1 MRIKNKAAS
10 FFAALIILLIT
21 YALYMGIRTTEVVIQ
36 AGHEGRTTGNTGAQ
50 TKEYRE
56 VDWNILV
63 ADEVTK
69 HLQNWDIEVKRV
81 PAKLPRLRAD
91 IAVSVHFDS
100 AKKECTSG
108 ASIGYENNT
117 SKAFA
122 QKWRETYSA
131 YFPYK
136 WHEDNFTETISDYY
150 GFKRID
156 AEKFLVL
163 ELGELTCK
171 KQTRWLKPRL
181 EKIAHLLAYSIAT
194 ELGEEIQKPDI

>member
-10 FFAALIILLIT
+10 FFATLIILLIT

-36 AGHEGRTTGNTGAQ
+36 AGHEGRTKGNTGGQ
-50 TKEYRE
+50 TKEFRE

-63 ADEVTK
+63 ADEVTR
-69 HLQNWDIEVKRV
+69 HLESWDIEVKRV

-91 IAVSVHFDS
+91 IAVSVHFDTA
-100 AKKECTSG
+100 AKACASG
-108 ASIGYENNT
+108 ASIGYENNA
-117 SKAFA
+117 SEDFA
-122 QKWRETYSA
+122 QKWRETYGA
-131 YFPYK
+131 YFPFK
-136 WHEDNFTETISDYY
+136 WHEDNFTETLSDYY
-150 GFKRID
+150 GYERIR

-171 KQTRWLKPRL
+171 EQTTWLKPRL

-194 ELGEEIQKPDI
+194 ELGEEVQKPDI